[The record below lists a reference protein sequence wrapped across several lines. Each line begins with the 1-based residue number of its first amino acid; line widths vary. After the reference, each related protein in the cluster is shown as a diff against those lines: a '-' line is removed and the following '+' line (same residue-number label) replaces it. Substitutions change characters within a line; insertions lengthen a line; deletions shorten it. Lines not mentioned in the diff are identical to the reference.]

1 MITSNHQEKKYK
13 MNGIVNGARG
23 YVDSIQPMPDHPD
36 SAEVIW
42 VRFTDDE
49 IGHLL
54 REDNRHL
61 LRLHK
66 PRDKLAVP
74 IFKQKKQFK
83 SKNVNY
89 LRNQF
94 PLTLSYAVT
103 CHKVKSLTKH

>member
-23 YVDSIQPMPDHPD
+23 FVDSIQPMKDNPDC
-36 SAEVIW
+36 AEVIW

-54 REDNRHL
+54 REDNKNL
-61 LRLHK
+61 LRSHK

-83 SKNVNY
+83 RGSVNY
-89 LRNQF
+89 LRYQF

-103 CHKVKSLTKH
+103 CHKVKL